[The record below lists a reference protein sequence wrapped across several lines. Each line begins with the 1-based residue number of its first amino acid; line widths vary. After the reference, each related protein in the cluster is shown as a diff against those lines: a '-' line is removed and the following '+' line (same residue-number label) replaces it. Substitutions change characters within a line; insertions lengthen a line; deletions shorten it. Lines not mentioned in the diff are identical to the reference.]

1 MVFKTLEMNKARLRN
16 WKTLRLRNT
25 AFPGIRHYL
34 RLALC
39 SVVVQFYPL
48 LNNYFPFVLVDGIV

>member
-16 WKTLRLRNT
+16 WKTFRLRNT

-39 SVVVQFYPL
+39 SVVVQFYPWH
-48 LNNYFPFVLVDGIV
+48 NNYCPFGLVDGIV

>member
-1 MVFKTLEMNKARLRN
+1 MVFKTLGMNKARLRN

-39 SVVVQFYPL
+39 SVVVQFYPWL
-48 LNNYFPFVLVDGIV
+48 KNYFPFVLVDGIV